1 MFSSYK
7 VDVSIRLW
15 SQSGYGRNL
24 THIYAGIE
32 SGGHGS
38 ANAPPLSSF
47 LQAVLTAIPDGP
59 VVIAA
64 GGVSTGAQIAALLTQ
79 GAAGV
84 VLGTRFLFTHECEY
98 SPAMKEVLV
107 SSDLNATERSMAFDE
122 VFRTMGWPEGI
133 NGRAIANDVY
143 RDYLAGIVL
152 EERIKR
158 YDEGKAE
165 GDNKRLIIWA
175 GVGVGLTDE
184 IKSASVCLLLYRS
197 VLRPNDIC
205 RMCSM
210 NCTRRQSKL

>member
-1 MFSSYK
+1 M
-7 VDVSIRLW
+7 
-15 SQSGYGRNL
+15 
-24 THIYAGIE
+24 HIYAGIE

-47 LQAVLTAIPDGP
+47 LQAVFTAIPDGP
-59 VVIAA
+59 VIIAA

-84 VLGTRFLFTHECEY
+84 VLGTRFLFTHECQY
-98 SPAMKEVLV
+98 TPAMKEVLV

-122 VFRTMGWPEGI
+122 VFRTMGWPDGI

-143 RDYLAGIVL
+143 KDYLEGVVL

-158 YDEGKAE
+158 YDNGKAE
-165 GDNKRLIIWA
+165 GDDNRLIIWA
-175 GVGVGLTDE
+175 GVGVGLTNE
-184 IKSASVCLLLYRS
+184 IKSANVRPLLYCS
-197 VLRPNDIC
+197 ALRLTDIF

-210 NCTRRQSKL
+210 DCMRRRSKL